1 MTANP
6 QQLRTLIAACVAI
19 TIFGFAF
26 GMTYPLLSLIL
37 ESRSVPPDMIG
48 INSAMMPLG
57 ILLFS
62 PVIPYATKRYGSR
75 QVAITAAL
83 VCGFV
88 VLGYKLF
95 DNLPAWFLLRLIQG
109 MSISVLFVLSEAWI
123 VGSASEGHRG
133 KVVAIYSSVLSAS
146 FGAGPLLISFI
157 GIDGWMPFA
166 LGAAVLF
173 FGAIPFVFIREDTA
187 STPEETRPSGIF
199 DFASMAPML
208 LITVAVFSI
217 FDAATLSLIP
227 VYGMKNGLDISTSAN
242 ILTALIIG
250 NVLLQLPIGWLC
262 DRYPHRR
269 VLIGCAL
276 ITGALLLLI
285 PIAILTPWVWPLL
298 VIVGTTGYGVYTVA
312 LTSLGQRFKGLELIN
327 GTAAFAVA
335 WGVGALIGSISGG
348 WAMAGF
354 GPHGLPIS
362 LSLLYL
368 SLFAGLTWRQVQKN
382 RQAG

>member
-6 QQLRTLIAACVAI
+6 QQLRTLIAACAAI

-37 ESRSVPPDMIG
+37 ESRSVAPDMIG
-48 INSAMMPLG
+48 INAAMMPLG

-62 PVIPYATKRYGSR
+62 PVIPYVTKRYGSR

-83 VCGFV
+83 VCGLV

-123 VGSASEGHRG
+123 VGSASDGHRG

-173 FGAIPFVFIREDTA
+173 FGAIPFLFVREDTA

-199 DFASMAPML
+199 DFASRAPML

-262 DRYPHRR
+262 DRYPHRL

-276 ITGALLLLI
+276 ITGALMLLI

-327 GTAAFAVA
+327 GTAAFAVV
-335 WGVGALIGSISGG
+335 WGIGALIGSMSGG

-362 LSLLYL
+362 LALLYL
-368 SLFAGLTWRQVQKN
+368 LLFAGLTWRQVQKS
-382 RQAG
+382 